1 MGTAMASLALAF
13 GCSEPFV
20 PPDPAPVVWVG
31 EHVELATHGEVDE
44 CGGSREYID
53 AFVGAVLDDMGLEA
67 EGKVRYYL
75 LTDDELDEVGLEPRN
90 ARHALDGRVYTNVT
104 VDTHELTHAARHLAV
119 GFPPPGVTFFEEGLA
134 ALYQIDSLP
143 LDPDRDVMAAL
154 RSVSDL
160 RDNMEYE
167 HYGVAGHFT
176 SFLVSEHGIE
186 PVVAFVD
193 DQAGVTTLAQLE
205 TLFAEHFSESLEGAI
220 ERYRSDYPSCFHL
233 ARTRH
238 PVECSRPPVEPD
250 EDGYINI
257 RYDLTCDDPEA
268 LGPVGGWMW
277 RSFTFDVTRAD
288 GYDVSN
294 AIMPFDF
301 TAELVDC
308 ARGCDGSYTWSDT
321 GVFLWAP
328 DLEPGRHLVRFTR
341 PVEQPGPVT
350 IGMGRFE

>member
-1 MGTAMASLALAF
+1 MGDDYYVE
-13 GCSEPFV
+13 SEPSADGASDV
-20 PPDPAPVVWVG
+20 IRLMHVLPG
-31 EHVELATHGEVDE
+31 EYRVTT
-44 CGGSREYID
+44 R
-53 AFVGAVLDDMGLEA
+53 GADVSGYRGVRPCLIEA
-67 EGKVRYYL
+67 EVRAQMTNSTDL
-75 LTDDELDEVGLEPRN
+75 LRLE
-90 ARHALDGRVYTNVT
+90 
-104 VDTHELTHAARHLAV
+104 
-119 GFPPPGVTFFEEGLA
+119 
-134 ALYQIDSLP
+134 
-143 LDPDRDVMAAL
+143 RDVMAAL

-160 RDNMEYE
+160 RDLMDSK

-186 PVVAFVD
+186 NVVAFVD
-193 DQAGVTTLAQLE
+193 DQGGVNTIAQLDA
-205 TLFAEHFSESLEGAI
+205 LFIQHFGEGLERAI

-238 PVECSRPPVEPD
+238 PVECSRPPIEPD
-250 EDGYINI
+250 EDGYINF

-277 RSFTFDVTRAD
+277 HSFTFDVTRAD

-308 ARGCDGSYTWSDT
+308 ERGCGGSYTWSDT
-321 GVFLWAP
+321 GIFLWAP